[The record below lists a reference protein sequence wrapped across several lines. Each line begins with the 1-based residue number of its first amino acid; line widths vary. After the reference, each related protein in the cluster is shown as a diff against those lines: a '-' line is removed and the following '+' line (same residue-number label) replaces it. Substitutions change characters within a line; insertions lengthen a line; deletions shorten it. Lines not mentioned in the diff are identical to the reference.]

1 MIRNSSQAVAL
12 SSQVQSARCSTSV
25 TTVLPLV
32 RPLNY
37 FSAAMWARESDCG
50 SPSALELNV
59 LVGFLWSKFL
69 LLLLPSIQTGY
80 GSETYVTVMIHE

>member
-12 SSQVQSARCSTSV
+12 SNQVQSARCSTSM

-37 FSAAMWARESDCG
+37 FSAGMWARESDCG

-59 LVGFLWSKFL
+59 LVGFLWSNFF
-69 LLLLPSIQTGY
+69 Y
-80 GSETYVTVMIHE
+80 YVSPPYRQATAQRPT